1 MWSGIGS
8 DIVAKFHVAPHNSEI
23 TQEENKLH
31 IARHIILI
39 DPDSQTSE
47 EAAKRCVAAVIA
59 GSKMIFVGGST
70 GTDSDNVHETVKA
83 IQEALELCSWNSSQN
98 SSSDS
103 EMWEIPVVLFPA
115 AANAFSPAAD
125 AITFMML
132 MNSTSP
138 KFLIEEQLKGA
149 APIKQANVTPLSM
162 GYIVCSPG
170 GKVGEVG
177 QVNLI
182 EENDIELISSYAICA
197 ESYGFSSIYLEA
209 GSGSEQPVSPELI
222 KAVRKSCNL
231 TILVGGGIKDGKT
244 ANIAVNAGADWIVT
258 GNLTEG
264 FSDSHQLQITL
275 QTFISEMNS

>member
-1 MWSGIGS
+1 MWSGCGFE
-8 DIVAKFHVAPHNSEI
+8 IVSELHVRPYNPEMSP
-23 TQEENKLH
+23 EENKRH
-31 IARHIILI
+31 TARHIILI

-47 EAAKRCVAAVIA
+47 EAVMRCVAAVIA

-70 GTDSDNVHETVKA
+70 GTDSDNVHQTVKA
-83 IQEALELCSWNSSQN
+83 IQDALELCSWNSSQN
-98 SSSDS
+98 PSSDS

-149 APIKQANVTPLSM
+149 TPIKQANVTPISM
-162 GYIVCSPG
+162 GYIVCAPG

-177 QVNLI
+177 QANLI

-209 GSGSEQPVSPELI
+209 GSGSAQPVSPELI

-244 ANIAVNAGADWIVT
+244 AHIAVNAGADWIVT

-264 FSDSHQLQITL
+264 FSNSHELQTTL
-275 QTFISEMNS
+275 QTFILEMNS